1 MSGGKVWRYMEVAA
15 GVGWGGGGGLLLK
28 ASTQPT
34 WPDVTGLAKPR

>member
-1 MSGGKVWRYMEVAA
+1 MKEWWRSVEVC
-15 GVGWGGGGGLLLK
+15 GGGGSGGGGVLLK

>member
-1 MSGGKVWRYMEVAA
+1 MSGGKVWRCMEVAA
-15 GVGWGGGGGLLLK
+15 GVGGGLLLK